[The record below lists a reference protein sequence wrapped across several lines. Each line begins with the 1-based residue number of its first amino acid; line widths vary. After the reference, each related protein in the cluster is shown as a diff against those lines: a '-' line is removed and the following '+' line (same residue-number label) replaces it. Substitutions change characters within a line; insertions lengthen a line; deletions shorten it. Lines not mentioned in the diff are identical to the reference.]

1 MSLMLDY
8 TLSDTLKQVAHIS
21 QAIAKEN
28 GHTCYSAPHL
38 LKALLHKDIGLL
50 SFIEGM
56 GQDGYYVEEWAE
68 VRIESLP
75 KTTKIPANLLGDIA
89 VETVFYEA
97 DHIKLKLGL
106 DQVNEHC
113 LLIALSTPGVGFS
126 YDQLKTFP
134 LTPNEIIN
142 YLENIDGQ
150 IPQLADDQN
159 TAVKS
164 ANGKSV
170 KVGSTLLKYCIDKTA
185 LARNEAIENIS
196 GRDSEIKMITEILGR
211 RSKPNVLII
220 GDPGV
225 GKTVLMNGF
234 SYATIGENIPSH
246 LKDARV
252 FELDFINLVSGAG
265 YKGEIEDRFQKV
277 FNEIKQFDKPILL
290 IDELKNLTDKSA
302 GNQGL
307 ANILKSELSKGEL
320 TIIATATND
329 AFRKHIEIDEGL
341 SRQFEVV
348 RLVEPSEMATHRM
361 IKNSVSHYAE
371 HHELA
376 IDSETITEA
385 IRLAKRYNKERSLPD
400 SAIDLI
406 DRTMSAAKFMV
417 ETSLPEIDALM
428 NLLEELKKEN
438 GESHQIIAEQNWLH
452 TQMQNKLSYLLFTE
466 LGEEDHFK
474 NIDDPAEGF
483 LVLHRILSHLKTIAA
498 KEKTSINKHD
508 ITATIANKT
517 GIPTGKLQADEKERL
532 LNMEAEL
539 RKRVI
544 GQDHAIQT
552 VSEAVLES
560 RSGLSK
566 PGLPIGSFFFSG
578 PTGTGKTELA
588 KALAEFLFQD
598 ESSIIRFDMSEFK
611 EEHSAALLYGAPPGY
626 VGYEEGGLLVN
637 KIRQKPYSIVLFDE
651 IEKAHPSVF
660 DIFLQILDEGK
671 LHDRLGKEG
680 DFSNAVILFTSNIG
694 SQYIVDTFGA
704 SKIPKSS
711 DLLEMMGN
719 HFRPEFL
726 GRLTEIIPF
735 SPITEE
741 HIGKIFKIQLKDLLK
756 ALQKQEIAMD
766 ISDDAMA
773 MLAKKGFTPKYG
785 ARPLRGVIRSDL
797 RSPLSKMIISGKV
810 SKGTKIKLSLDKKE
824 ELLWNISTI
833 KTKKETKKN

>member
-1 MSLMLDY
+1 MLDY
-8 TLSDTLKQVAHIS
+8 KLSDTLKHVAHIS

-28 GHTCYSAPHL
+28 GHSCYSSAHL
-38 LKALLHKDIGLL
+38 LKALLHKDIGML
-50 SFIEGM
+50 SFIDDM

-75 KTTKIPANLLGDIA
+75 KTSKIFENPSGDEA

-113 LLIALSTPGVGFS
+113 LLTALSTPGVGFS

-142 YLENIDGQ
+142 HLEANS
-150 IPQLADDQN
+150 ADIFQSKEGSD
-159 TAVKS
+159 TATKKAKSTTVKL
-164 ANGKSV
+164 
-170 KVGSTLLKYCIDKTA
+170 GSSLLKYTIDKTS

-234 SYATIGENIPSH
+234 SYATIGENIPAH
-246 LKDARV
+246 LNDARV
-252 FELDFINLVSGAG
+252 FELDFITLVSGAG

-277 FNEIKQFDKPILL
+277 FTELKQFDKPILL
-290 IDELKNLTDKSA
+290 IDELKNLTDKNA

-307 ANILKSELSKGEL
+307 ANILKSELAKGDL

-348 RLVEPSEMATHRM
+348 RLKEPSETIAHRM
-361 IKNSVSHYAE
+361 IKNSVSRYAQ
-371 HHELA
+371 HHQLA
-376 IDSETITEA
+376 IDSETISEA
-385 IRLAKRYNKERSLPD
+385 IRLAKRYIKERSLPD

-417 ETSLPEIDALM
+417 ETSLPEIATLIS
-428 NLLEELKKEN
+428 LLEKLEKEK
-438 GESHQIIAEQNWLH
+438 GESHQIIAEQNWMY

-466 LGEEDHFK
+466 LGEEDHIE
-474 NIDDPAEGF
+474 NIEDPAEGF
-483 LVLHRILSHLKTIAA
+483 AILRRILNHLKTIAE

-532 LNMEAEL
+532 LQMEPEL

-544 GQDHAIQT
+544 GQDHAIKT
-552 VSEAVLES
+552 VAAAVLES

-704 SKIPKSS
+704 GKLPKSS
-711 DLLEMMGN
+711 DLLERMGD

-735 SPITEE
+735 APISEA

-756 ALQKQEIAMD
+756 ALQKQEIMMD
-766 ISDDAMA
+766 ISENAMA

-785 ARPLRGVIRSDL
+785 ARPLRGVIRSEL

-810 SKGTKIKLSLDKKE
+810 SKGTKINLTLDKKE
-824 ELLWNISTI
+824 QLLWNISPV
-833 KTKKETKKN
+833 KTKKETKKIY